1 MKQPVTDLDQEIEQ
15 VRQHLYSLYKARR
28 EIRESLKPKRKILSG
43 EEVFARASNGEPLE
57 AIAEEFGIS
66 LRLAKDK
73 LYYAISGLAFDK
85 TRHLGNDWEK
95 TWKLRYIEQI
105 KINASLPEG
114 ARLSNRR
121 FWPWSATTHGGIAW
135 NDLWTTGHPTGEERS

>member
-1 MKQPVTDLDQEIEQ
+1 MKQPPTSLDQEIEQ
-15 VRQHLYSLYKARR
+15 VRQHLYSLYKTRR
-28 EIRESLKPKRKILSG
+28 EIRESLKPKRKILS
-43 EEVFARASNGEPLE
+43 EDEVFVRARNGEPLE

-85 TRHLGNDWEK
+85 TKHLGNDWEK
-95 TWKLRYIEQI
+95 TWKPRYVEGI

-114 ARLSNRR
+114 ARLSNRS
-121 FWPWSATTHGGIAW
+121 FWPWSTRTHDDIAW
-135 NDLWTTGHPTGEERS
+135 NDARWVMGEGA